1 MRHFLFEEKEYRIRA
16 SFKRRKEIR
25 DAVTEL
31 SRLLRSRGTGRSGGR
46 PGADTRQKCIAKM
59 QYSNSLEAHKVQLEH
74 YLAREGTDINGSAA
88 KLFGTDSEV
97 YRNNMAEKNFR
108 IFLSPQSPHVN
119 LKALTEQFVEKL
131 EKQTGYRLYWQGACH
146 YNTAHPHAH
155 LLINGVD
162 KLGREITFPK
172 DMVKTFMRDTAR
184 DLCTAQLG
192 RRTGRELA
200 VEQEQE
206 LAAPR
211 LTRLDKRIGEL
222 CVDGRISLNGGLY
235 DKDRI
240 RVRLAALCNLGLCTY
255 ENGGYR
261 MKADWDEDLRTNGRY
276 NAFLKARGN
285 LRYSDPSSL
294 KLYSGG
300 MGEITG
306 RVTKIYRLDEDASDN
321 HALVV
326 EGLDGKAYFIPLFKK
341 PALRDGKMKLVLNEG
356 ALVSIKTYGTQQGR
370 LTPFIFKQDL
380 RRARNMVKRGSYT
393 GNLADEVINGPSARQ
408 GMT

>member
-1 MRHFLFEEKEYRIRA
+1 VNLQA
-16 SFKRRKEIR
+16 
-25 DAVTEL
+25 L
-31 SRLLRSRGTGRSGGR
+31 
-46 PGADTRQKCIAKM
+46 
-59 QYSNSLEAHKVQLEH
+59 
-74 YLAREGTDINGSAA
+74 
-88 KLFGTDSEV
+88 
-97 YRNNMAEKNFR
+97 AEK
-108 IFLSPQSPHVN
+108 
-119 LKALTEQFVEKL
+119 FVEKL

-162 KLGREITFPK
+162 RLGREITFPK

-192 RRTGRELA
+192 RRTNRELA

-222 CVDGRISLNGGLY
+222 CVDGRIRLNGDLY

-240 RVRLAALCNLGLCTY
+240 RARLAALRDLGLCTY

-261 MKADWDEDLRTNGRY
+261 MKADWEEDLKANSRY
-276 NAFLKARGN
+276 NAFLTARDK
-285 LRYSDPSSL
+285 LRYSDPSL
-294 KLYSGG
+294 FKVYSGAA
-300 MGEITG
+300 GEVTG
-306 RVTKIYRLDEDASDN
+306 RVTKIYRLDGDASDN
-321 HALVV
+321 HAMVL

-341 PALRDGKMKLVLNEG
+341 PELRDGNMKLVLHEG
-356 ALVSIKTYGTQQGR
+356 ELVSIKTYGTQQGR

-380 RRARNMVKRGSYT
+380 RQVQHIVKRGAYT
-393 GNLADEVINGPSARQ
+393 GKLAHEVIKRAIV
-408 GMT
+408 